1 MKNMILKA
9 LPLLLILALALA
21 GCAQAGTGAAPA
33 VAGSWPTHAPD
44 ATPYVRTASAQPAP
58 APEEGETYESFGA
71 LWDDIYE
78 RFGNFH
84 ARKEELE
91 MFRQL
96 PQEEPY
102 AFVPHSPLFVLDEG
116 EAMRMARLFDALEG
130 CEARVI
136 AMRQIV
142 DGNEDWGF
150 LTVVTMTPARLF
162 ELSEQLDEP
171 FFFEQFYPQVEERF
185 DIAYWPEGLYA
196 DGDAMLHERFSNL
209 GCFWFEPDF
218 LEQFQAMPA
227 GEAAEFA
234 LVEHT
239 PTGWNTSGQN
249 ILWQLQGRTDCPLV
263 LRWRQDSAESLA
275 VITATPEE
283 LTALSDQL
291 PGRYLVQPLTAEL
304 RERFDRVL
312 DPREDP

>member
-1 MKNMILKA
+1 MKAVILRA
-9 LPLLLILALALA
+9 LPLLLIMALAMG
-21 GCAQAGTGAAPA
+21 GCAQAAPADTAAP
-33 VAGSWPTHAPD
+33 WPTHAPG

-91 MFRQL
+91 MFREL

-102 AFVPHSPLFVLDEG
+102 AFVPHSPLYVLDEG
-116 EAMRMARLFDALEG
+116 ESMRMARLFDALEG

-136 AMRQIV
+136 AMHQIV

-150 LTVVTMTPARLF
+150 MTVVTMTPARLF
-162 ELSEQLDEP
+162 ELSEQLEEP
-171 FFFEQFYPQVEERF
+171 FYFEQFYPQVKERF
-185 DIAYWPEGLYA
+185 DIAYWPDGLYA
-196 DGDAMLHERFSNL
+196 DAEAMLHEGYSNL

-218 LEQFQAMPA
+218 LEQFRAMPA
-227 GEAAEFA
+227 AEAAEFVLA
-234 LVEHT
+234 EHT
-239 PTGWNTSGQN
+239 PSGWNTSGQN
-249 ILWQLQGRTDCPLV
+249 ILWQLQGRTDCPIV
-263 LRWRQDSAESLA
+263 LRWRQDSWESLA
-275 VITATPEE
+275 VITASPDQ

-291 PGRYLVQPLTAEL
+291 PGRYLVQPLTEEL

-312 DPREDP
+312 DPKEDP